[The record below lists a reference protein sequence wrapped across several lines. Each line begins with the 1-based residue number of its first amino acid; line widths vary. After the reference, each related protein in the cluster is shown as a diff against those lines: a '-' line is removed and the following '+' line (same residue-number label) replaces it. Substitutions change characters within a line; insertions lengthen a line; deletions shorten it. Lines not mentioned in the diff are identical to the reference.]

1 MQTPR
6 KSCGRSVRAA
16 ALACAAMLTT
26 TLFAFPAH
34 AQTVNLRFH
43 THVPPVAGSFK
54 SMSWWAKKVEKDSG
68 GKIKITMYGSMQLGG
83 KPPDLYD
90 QVRTG
95 VVDLIFTLPGYT
107 AGLFPATSAF
117 ELPFIGAKTPVA
129 SAAFD
134 AYVRK
139 WGKKDWSQVHPIVFH
154 SAGPG
159 VIHMKEHRLEKLAD
173 FQGRKI
179 RTPSRLSTA
188 ALKALGATPV
198 PIPSLKVT
206 EALMRNVVDG
216 AVLPWSIALAI
227 RTIDAAKYHV
237 ESTLHEPTLAVL
249 MNKNSY
255 AKLPPDLKK
264 VIDANSGEWLAIEFG
279 RRWAKDDLRGAGK
292 AKKLGHEIIEISSE
306 EEARWRK
313 ASQPVYDEWIK
324 EMDAKGLPGR
334 QMVEDAERLVA
345 KYRAAEYRAGNKA
358 K

>member
-6 KSCGRSVRAA
+6 KAARWSVRVTVGASAA
-16 ALACAAMLTT
+16 ALGIAMLCT
-26 TLFAFPAH
+26 APAV

-43 THVPPVAGSFK
+43 THVPPVAGSYK
-54 SMSWWAKKVEKDSG
+54 AMAWWAKKVEQDSG
-68 GKIKITMYGSMQLGG
+68 GKVKITMYGSMQLGG

-107 AGLFPATSAF
+107 AGLFPVTSAF
-117 ELPFIGAKTPVA
+117 ELPFIGAATPVA
-129 SAAFD
+129 SAAINAF
-134 AYVRK
+134 VTK
-139 WGKKDWSQVHPIVFH
+139 WGKKEWSQVHPIVFH

-159 VIHMKEHRLEKLAD
+159 VIHMKEHRLEKLED
-173 FQGRKI
+173 FKGLKI
-179 RTPSRLSTA
+179 RTPSRLSSA
-188 ALKALGATPV
+188 ALKALGAVPV

-227 RTIDAAKYHV
+227 RTIDVGKYHV
-237 ESTLHEPTLAVL
+237 EATLHEPTLAVL

-264 VIDANSGEWLAIEFG
+264 VFDANSGEWLALEFG
-279 RRWAKDDLRGAGK
+279 RRWAKDDLRGEGK
-292 AKKLGHEIIEISSE
+292 AKKLGHEIIVISSA

-313 ASQPVYDEWIK
+313 ASQPVYDAWIK
-324 EMDAKGLPGR
+324 EMNGKGLPGR
-334 QMVEDAERLVA
+334 QMVDDAEQLVA
-345 KYRAAEYRAGNKA
+345 KYRAIEA
-358 K
+358 KRKK